1 MGSKAIMAKSKSA
14 SQKKM
19 GVGHRRE
26 FLQNSVA
33 VGTVVMFSEN
43 MSGSLLTS
51 QVLLDRVKEQ

>member
-1 MGSKAIMAKSKSA
+1 MAKSKSA